1 MFFLAGCL
9 IVLPKKRNKNEL
21 KSLFDLERKIK
32 SSRTLYTQKHNRFF
46 LTYIFQQKTNQE
58 KRKIFSKKIENKF
71 HTTTCSGQNKEKHSK
86 RMPCLEKEKLEN
98 VNRTKVGRINIFFSF
113 YSPFFSCYLA
123 YKKLRSSAKLKDTL
137 AILEKAKTFLTKEK

>member
-21 KSLFDLERKIK
+21 KSLFDLERTIK
-32 SSRTLYTQKHNRFF
+32 CSRTLYTQKHNRFF

-98 VNRTKVGRINIFFSF
+98 VNRTKVGRTNLFFFILFTIFFLL
-113 YSPFFSCYLA
+113 FSLQEIKVISKIKRYA
-123 YKKLRSSAKLKDTL
+123 RDFRKS
-137 AILEKAKTFLTKEK
+137 